1 MPEVKYFPK
10 IVNCEILVLYFENA
24 NLFPIQVPADTQLLV
39 SHGKARD
46 FDRQIQHQQEEDSLH
61 LVRLPVLL
69 FF

>member
-1 MPEVKYFPK
+1 MPEVRYFPK

-46 FDRQIQHQQEEDSLH
+46 FDHKIQHQQEEDSLH
-61 LVRLPVLL
+61 LVRSPPVWV
-69 FF
+69 F